1 MAFFTPW
8 KLSSQKLGFFLV
20 TFGFIWGMM
29 LLHFTI
35 QQKTQHESSSV
46 LREQILDLSKRY
58 IKALAEE
65 NRNVVDGP
73 YVGTMTA
80 YDLKKTLAVLLDN
93 ILQRIGKL
101 ESKVENLV
109 INGTAANSTNSTTTA
124 APSSGSAEKLNVAD
138 LINGA
143 QEQCE
148 LPPMDGFP
156 HCEGKIKWMKDM
168 WRSDPCYGSYGV
180 DGSTC
185 SFFIYLSEVENWCPR
200 LPWRAK
206 NPNEET
212 DQKTMAEIRTNF
224 DLLYKMMS
232 RHEEFRW
239 MMLRIKRMA
248 DTWIEA
254 IKSLAEKQN
263 LEKRKRKKVLV
274 HLGLLTKES
283 GFKIAENAFSGGPL
297 GELVQWS
304 DLITSLYLLGHDI
317 RISASLA
324 ELKEIMKKVVGNR
337 SGCPTQGDKVVEL
350 IYIDIVGLTQF
361 KKTLGPSWVHYQC
374 MLRVLD
380 SFGTEPEF
388 NHAHYAQSKG
398 HKTPWGK
405 WNLNP
410 QQFYTMFPHTPDNS
424 FLGFVVEQYL
434 NSSDIKH
441 FNVIKRQNQSLVYGK
456 VDNFWKNKKTYLDII
471 HTFTEVH
478 GTVHGTSTV
487 YMPSYVKNHGIL
499 SGRDLQFLLRETKLF
514 VGLGFPYE
522 GPAPLEAIANGCA
535 FLNPKF
541 DPPKSSKNTDFFKG
555 KPTLRELTSQHPYAE
570 VYIGRPHVWTV
581 NINDLSEVEK
591 AVKAILT
598 QKIEP
603 YLPYEFTCEGM
614 LQRMNVFIEK
624 QDFCHGQ
631 VMWPPLNALQ
641 VKIAESGKSCKQ
653 VCQENQ
659 LICEPSFFQHL
670 NKDKDLLKYN
680 IECHTVETANDIVV
694 PSFDEKRKRCVFQGD
709 LLLFSC
715 AGSHSNHK
723 RICPCRDYL
732 KGQVALCKDCL

>member
-1 MAFFTPW
+1 
-8 KLSSQKLGFFLV
+8 
-20 TFGFIWGMM
+20 
-29 LLHFTI
+29 
-35 QQKTQHESSSV
+35 
-46 LREQILDLSKRY
+46 DL
-58 IKALAEE
+58 
-65 NRNVVDGP
+65 
-73 YVGTMTA
+73 
-80 YDLKKTLAVLLDN
+80 DLKKTLAVLLDN

-109 INGTAANSTNSTTTA
+109 INGTGANSTNSTTTA
-124 APSSGSAEKLNVAD
+124 IPSLGTAEKLNVAD

-168 WRSDPCYGSYGV
+168 WKSDPCYASYGV

-200 LPWRAK
+200 LLWRAK
-206 NPNEET
+206 NPNEEM
-212 DQKTMAEIRTNF
+212 DQKTLAEIRTNF

-239 MMLRIKRMA
+239 MVLRIKRMA

-317 RISASLA
+317 RISASWQ
-324 ELKEIMKKVVGNR
+324 NSR
-337 SGCPTQGDKVVEL
+337 N
-350 IYIDIVGLTQF
+350 
-361 KKTLGPSWVHYQC
+361 
-374 MLRVLD
+374 

-441 FNVIKRQNQSLVYGK
+441 FNVIKRQDQSLVYGK
-456 VDNFWKNKKTYLDII
+456 VDNFWKDKKSYLDVI
-471 HTFTEVH
+471 HAYTEVH
-478 GTVHGTSTV
+478 GTVHGTSAV
-487 YMPSYVKNHGIL
+487 HMPSYVKNHGIL
-499 SGRDLQFLLRETKLF
+499 SGRDLQFLLRGTK
-514 VGLGFPYE
+514 

-541 DPPKSSKNTDFFKG
+541 NPPKSSKNTDFFKG

-570 VYIGRPHVWTV
+570 VYIGKPHVWTV
-581 NINDLSEVEK
+581 NINDLSEVEQ
-591 AVKAILT
+591 AVKAISS

-603 YLPYEFTCEGM
+603 YLPFEFTCEGM

-631 VMWPPLNALQ
+631 VMWPPLSALQ
-641 VKIAESGKSCKQ
+641 VKMAETGKSCKQ

-680 IECHTVETANDIVV
+680 IQCHTAESANDILV
-694 PSFDEKRKRCVFQGD
+694 PSFDEKRKHCVFQGD

-715 AGSHSNHK
+715 AGSHLNHK